1 MSLSKNNASTKESN
15 YHDSV
20 LFNEVLKGLNIKSG
34 GIYVDATLGRCG
46 HTQGILNHLD
56 SLGRVIGFDQD
67 IDAIKYAEINF
78 SDPRLELIHS
88 NFSNLN
94 DELNKINL
102 IGKVDGVLMDLG
114 ISSPQIDNADRGFSF
129 NKDGLL
135 DMRMNQSQKLTA
147 SEIINNFDYDEL
159 VKILYDYGEEKF
171 AKKIVREIV
180 KYREEKGKIS
190 RTTELAGI
198 VKKAIPKFDSKKNP
212 ATKTFQAIRIKVNEE
227 LLEIEQVLPA
237 AFEALEKNGRLAVIS
252 FHSLEDRI
260 IKNFIKDKLNT
271 DTVPKKIPIFQKQIK
286 STPIKVIQKL
296 QTPSEGEVL
305 KNKRSRS
312 SKLRVIEKISEEG

>member
-56 SLGRVIGFDQD
+56 SLGSVIGFDQD

-135 DMRMNQSQKLTA
+135 DMRMDQSQRLTA
-147 SEIINNFDYDEL
+147 TEWLKETSEKEIADT
-159 VKILYDYGEEKF
+159 LYQYGEEKRSRII
-171 AKKIVREIV
+171 ASTIKEYQKNSEI
-180 KYREEKGKIS
+180 K
-190 RTTELAGI
+190 TTLELANLI
-198 VKKAIPKFDSKKNP
+198 STVVKPGKNRHP
-212 ATKTFQAIRIKVNEE
+212 ATRSFQAIRIAINDE
-227 LLEIEQVLPA
+227 LITLS
-237 AFEALEKNGRLAVIS
+237 EALNQTIDALDKGGRLAVIS
-252 FHSLEDRI
+252 FHSIEDRI
-260 IKNFIKDKLNT
+260 VKQFIQKHSR
-271 DTVPKKIPIFQKQIK
+271 PKQIPK
-286 STPIKVIQKL
+286 GLPIMMNDTQPCLLKDLGKVK
-296 QTPSEGEVL
+296 PSNEEI
-305 KNKRSRS
+305 KINRRSRS
-312 SKLRVIEKISEEG
+312 AILRIAEKC

>member
-56 SLGRVIGFDQD
+56 SLGSVIGFDQD
-67 IDAIKYAEINF
+67 IDAVKYAEINF

-135 DMRMNQSQKLTA
+135 DMRMDQSQRLTA
-147 SEIINNFDYDEL
+147 TEWLKETSEKEIADT
-159 VKILYDYGEEKF
+159 LYQYGEEKRSRII
-171 AKKIVREIV
+171 ASTIKEYQKNSEI
-180 KYREEKGKIS
+180 K
-190 RTTELAGI
+190 TTLELANLI
-198 VKKAIPKFDSKKNP
+198 STVVKPGKNKHP
-212 ATKTFQAIRIKVNEE
+212 ATRSFQAIRIAINDE
-227 LLEIEQVLPA
+227 LIMLS
-237 AFEALEKNGRLAVIS
+237 EALNQTIDALDKGGRLAVIS
-252 FHSLEDRI
+252 FHSIEDRI
-260 IKNFIKDKLNT
+260 VKQFIQKHSR
-271 DTVPKKIPIFQKQIK
+271 PKQIPK
-286 STPIKVIQKL
+286 GLPIMMNDTQPCLLKDLGKVK
-296 QTPSEGEVL
+296 PSNEEI
-305 KNKRSRS
+305 KINRRSRS
-312 SKLRVIEKISEEG
+312 AILRIAEKC

>member
-135 DMRMNQSQKLTA
+135 DMRMDQSQRLTA
-147 SEIINNFDYDEL
+147 TEWLKETSEKEIADT
-159 VKILYDYGEEKF
+159 LYQYGEEKRSRII
-171 AKKIVREIV
+171 ASTIKEYQKNSEI
-180 KYREEKGKIS
+180 K
-190 RTTELAGI
+190 TTLELANLI
-198 VKKAIPKFDSKKNP
+198 STVVKPGKNKHP
-212 ATKTFQAIRIKVNEE
+212 ATRSFQAIRIAINDE
-227 LLEIEQVLPA
+227 LITLA
-237 AFEALEKNGRLAVIS
+237 EALNQTIDALDKGGRLAVIS
-252 FHSLEDRI
+252 FHSIEDRI
-260 IKNFIKDKLNT
+260 VKQFIQKHSR
-271 DTVPKKIPIFQKQIK
+271 PKQIPK
-286 STPIKVIQKL
+286 GLPIMMNDTQPCLLKDLGKVK
-296 QTPSEGEVL
+296 PSNEEI
-305 KNKRSRS
+305 KINRRSRS
-312 SKLRVIEKISEEG
+312 AILRIAEKC

>member
-1 MSLSKNNASTKESN
+1 MPLSKNNASTTESN

-135 DMRMNQSQKLTA
+135 DMRMDQSQRLTA
-147 SEIINNFDYDEL
+147 TEWLKETSEKEIADT
-159 VKILYDYGEEKF
+159 LYQYGEEKRSRII
-171 AKKIVREIV
+171 ASTIKEYQKNSEI
-180 KYREEKGKIS
+180 K
-190 RTTELAGI
+190 TTLELANLI
-198 VKKAIPKFDSKKNP
+198 STVVKPGKNKHP
-212 ATKTFQAIRIKVNEE
+212 ATRSFQAIRIAINDE
-227 LLEIEQVLPA
+227 LIMLS
-237 AFEALEKNGRLAVIS
+237 EALNQTIDALDKGGRLAVIS
-252 FHSLEDRI
+252 FHSIEDRI
-260 IKNFIKDKLNT
+260 VKQFIQKHSR
-271 DTVPKKIPIFQKQIK
+271 PKQIPK
-286 STPIKVIQKL
+286 GLPIMMNDTQPCLLKDLGKVK
-296 QTPSEGEVL
+296 PSNEEI
-305 KNKRSRS
+305 KINRRSRS
-312 SKLRVIEKISEEG
+312 AILRIAEKC

>member
-1 MSLSKNNASTKESN
+1 MSLSKNNVSTKESN

-135 DMRMNQSQKLTA
+135 DMRMDQSQRLTA
-147 SEIINNFDYDEL
+147 TEWLKETSEKEIADT
-159 VKILYDYGEEKF
+159 LYQYGEEKRSRII
-171 AKKIVREIV
+171 ASTIKEYQKNSEI
-180 KYREEKGKIS
+180 K
-190 RTTELAGI
+190 TTLELANLI
-198 VKKAIPKFDSKKNP
+198 STVVKPGKNKHP
-212 ATKTFQAIRIKVNEE
+212 ATRSFQAIRIAINDE
-227 LLEIEQVLPA
+227 LIMLS
-237 AFEALEKNGRLAVIS
+237 EALNQTIDALDKGGRLAVIS
-252 FHSLEDRI
+252 FHSIEDRI
-260 IKNFIKDKLNT
+260 VKQFIQKHSR
-271 DTVPKKIPIFQKQIK
+271 PKQIPK
-286 STPIKVIQKL
+286 GLPIMMNDTQPCLLKDLGKVK
-296 QTPSEGEVL
+296 PSNEEI
-305 KNKRSRS
+305 KINRRSRS
-312 SKLRVIEKISEEG
+312 AILRIAEKC

>member
-56 SLGRVIGFDQD
+56 SLGSVIGFDQD

-78 SDPRLELIHS
+78 SDPRLGLIHS

-135 DMRMNQSQKLTA
+135 DMRMDQSQRLTA
-147 SEIINNFDYDEL
+147 SEWLKETSEKEIADT
-159 VKILYDYGEEKF
+159 LYQYGEEKRSRII
-171 AKKIVREIV
+171 ASTIKEYQKNSEI
-180 KYREEKGKIS
+180 K
-190 RTTELAGI
+190 TTLELANLI
-198 VKKAIPKFDSKKNP
+198 STVVKPGKNKHP
-212 ATKTFQAIRIKVNEE
+212 ATRSFQAIRIAINDE
-227 LLEIEQVLPA
+227 LIMLS
-237 AFEALEKNGRLAVIS
+237 EALNQTIDALDKGGRLAVIS
-252 FHSLEDRI
+252 FHSIEDRI
-260 IKNFIKDKLNT
+260 VKQFIQKHSR
-271 DTVPKKIPIFQKQIK
+271 PKQIPK
-286 STPIKVIQKL
+286 GLPIMMNDTQPCLLKDLGKVK
-296 QTPSEGEVL
+296 PSNEEI
-305 KNKRSRS
+305 KINRRSRS
-312 SKLRVIEKISEEG
+312 AILRIAEKC

>member
-56 SLGRVIGFDQD
+56 SLGSVIGFDQD

-135 DMRMNQSQKLTA
+135 DMRMDQSQRLTA
-147 SEIINNFDYDEL
+147 TEWLKETSEKEIADT
-159 VKILYDYGEEKF
+159 LYQYGEEKRSRII
-171 AKKIVREIV
+171 ASTIKEYQKNSEI
-180 KYREEKGKIS
+180 K
-190 RTTELAGI
+190 TTLELANLI
-198 VKKAIPKFDSKKNP
+198 STVVKPGKNKHP
-212 ATKTFQAIRIKVNEE
+212 ATRSFQAIRIAINDE
-227 LLEIEQVLPA
+227 LIMLS
-237 AFEALEKNGRLAVIS
+237 EALNQTIDALDKGGRLAVIS
-252 FHSLEDRI
+252 FHSIEDRI
-260 IKNFIKDKLNT
+260 VKQFIQKHSR
-271 DTVPKKIPIFQKQIK
+271 PKQIPK
-286 STPIKVIQKL
+286 GLPIMMNDTQPCLLKDLGKVK
-296 QTPSEGEVL
+296 PSNEEI
-305 KNKRSRS
+305 KINRRS
-312 SKLRVIEKISEEG
+312 SSAILRIAEKC

>member
-56 SLGRVIGFDQD
+56 SLGSVIGFDQD

-135 DMRMNQSQKLTA
+135 DMRMDQSQRLTA
-147 SEIINNFDYDEL
+147 TEWLKETSEKEIADT
-159 VKILYDYGEEKF
+159 LYQYGEEKRSRII
-171 AKKIVREIV
+171 ASTIKEYQKNSEI
-180 KYREEKGKIS
+180 K
-190 RTTELAGI
+190 TTLELANLI
-198 VKKAIPKFDSKKNP
+198 STVVKPGKNKHP
-212 ATKTFQAIRIKVNEE
+212 ATRSFQAIRIAINDE
-227 LLEIEQVLPA
+227 LITLS
-237 AFEALEKNGRLAVIS
+237 EALNQTIDALDKGGRLAVIS
-252 FHSLEDRI
+252 FHSIEDRI
-260 IKNFIKDKLNT
+260 VKQFIQKHSR
-271 DTVPKKIPIFQKQIK
+271 PKQIPK
-286 STPIKVIQKL
+286 GLPIMMNDTQPCLLKDLGKVK
-296 QTPSEGEVL
+296 PSNEEI
-305 KNKRSRS
+305 KINRRSRS
-312 SKLRVIEKISEEG
+312 AILRIAEKC

>member
-56 SLGRVIGFDQD
+56 SLGSVIGFDQD

-135 DMRMNQSQKLTA
+135 DMRMDQSQRLTA
-147 SEIINNFDYDEL
+147 TEWLKETSEKEIADT
-159 VKILYDYGEEKF
+159 LYQYGEEKRSRII
-171 AKKIVREIV
+171 ASTIKEYQKNSEI
-180 KYREEKGKIS
+180 K
-190 RTTELAGI
+190 TTLELANLI
-198 VKKAIPKFDSKKNP
+198 STVVKPGKNKHP
-212 ATKTFQAIRIKVNEE
+212 ATRSFQAIRIAINDE
-227 LLEIEQVLPA
+227 LIMLS
-237 AFEALEKNGRLAVIS
+237 EALNQTIDALDKGGRLAVIS
-252 FHSLEDRI
+252 FHSIEDRI
-260 IKNFIKDKLNT
+260 VKQFIQKHSR
-271 DTVPKKIPIFQKQIK
+271 PKQIPK
-286 STPIKVIQKL
+286 GLPIMMNETQPCLLKDLGKVKPSNEEIKV
-296 QTPSEGEVL
+296 
-305 KNKRSRS
+305 NRRSRS
-312 SKLRVIEKISEEG
+312 AILRIAEKC

>member
-56 SLGRVIGFDQD
+56 SLGSVIGFDQD

-135 DMRMNQSQKLTA
+135 DMRMDQSQRLTA
-147 SEIINNFDYDEL
+147 SEWLKETSEKEIADT
-159 VKILYDYGEEKF
+159 LYQYGEEKRSRII
-171 AKKIVREIV
+171 ASTIKEYQKNSEI
-180 KYREEKGKIS
+180 K
-190 RTTELAGI
+190 TTLELANLI
-198 VKKAIPKFDSKKNP
+198 STVVKPGKNKHP
-212 ATKTFQAIRIKVNEE
+212 ATRSFQAIRIAINDE
-227 LLEIEQVLPA
+227 LIMLS
-237 AFEALEKNGRLAVIS
+237 EALNQTIDALDKGGRLAVIS
-252 FHSLEDRI
+252 FHSIEDRI
-260 IKNFIKDKLNT
+260 VKQFIQKHSR
-271 DTVPKKIPIFQKQIK
+271 PKQIPK
-286 STPIKVIQKL
+286 GLPIMMNDTQPCLLKDLGKVK
-296 QTPSEGEVL
+296 PSNEEI
-305 KNKRSRS
+305 KINRRSRS
-312 SKLRVIEKISEEG
+312 AILRIAEKC

>member
-56 SLGRVIGFDQD
+56 SLGSVIGFDQD

-78 SDPRLELIHS
+78 SDPRLGLIHS

-135 DMRMNQSQKLTA
+135 DMRMDQSQRLTA
-147 SEIINNFDYDEL
+147 TEWLKETSEKEIADT
-159 VKILYDYGEEKF
+159 LYQYGEEKRSRII
-171 AKKIVREIV
+171 ASTIKEYQKNSEI
-180 KYREEKGKIS
+180 K
-190 RTTELAGI
+190 TTLELANLI
-198 VKKAIPKFDSKKNP
+198 STVVKPGKNKHP
-212 ATKTFQAIRIKVNEE
+212 ATRSFQAIRIAINDE
-227 LLEIEQVLPA
+227 LIMLS
-237 AFEALEKNGRLAVIS
+237 EALNQTIDALDKGGRLAVIS
-252 FHSLEDRI
+252 FHSIEDRI
-260 IKNFIKDKLNT
+260 VKQFIQKHSR
-271 DTVPKKIPIFQKQIK
+271 PKQIPK
-286 STPIKVIQKL
+286 GLPIMMNDTQPCLLKDLGKVKPSNEEIKV
-296 QTPSEGEVL
+296 
-305 KNKRSRS
+305 NRRSRS
-312 SKLRVIEKISEEG
+312 ANLRIAEKC